1 METSIQPSE
10 HQLQSEIDGLRTR
23 FPRTQDLYREVCVL
37 LFFHHNI
44 TPTVNKLYQLV
55 RKGSMSAPTEAL
67 NHFWRTLRERS
78 RVTIEHSDLPDELR
92 TAAGD
97 LVATLWKSA
106 QLKSF
111 ESLAALQMEAAAAV
125 DSATADTARAQ
136 AAQAQAM
143 QALEDLQAQLRTSSD
158 HVSQL
163 RQELAA
169 AAATRESLDERLE
182 DARRELSAMQARMD
196 QSNAEHVVE
205 RERLA
210 DRTRLAEDRFADM
223 EKRALLEI
231 DRERT
236 AAAKLQKKLDMERV
250 EHAAAIERARSEQSA
265 AQATIGHLRE
275 QIGAL
280 QNTVEALSHERDR
293 ERAGLQAVRIELEVA
308 VRQAAAEGARAE
320 QLRDELERTRRE
332 ASARQKPFTRNKR
345 RSKQSSGG
353 SGA

>member
-1 METSIQPSE
+1 MEAPIQPSE
-10 HQLQSEIDGLRTR
+10 HQLQSEIEDLRTR

-37 LFFHHNI
+37 LFFHHGI

-67 NHFWRTLRERS
+67 NHFWKTLRERS

-97 LVATLWKSA
+97 LVATLWTSA
-106 QLKSF
+106 QIKSR
-111 ESLAALQMEAAAAV
+111 ESLAAFQAEAVAAV
-125 DSATADTARAQ
+125 DSAKADMARAQ
-136 AAQAQAM
+136 AAQAEAL
-143 QALEDLQAQLRTSSD
+143 QALEHVRTQLRASDD

-169 AAATRESLDERLE
+169 ATATRVSLDERLE
-182 DARRELSAMQARMD
+182 DARRELRAMQARMD
-196 QSNAEHVVE
+196 QSNAEHVAE

-231 DRERT
+231 DREHT
-236 AAAKLQKKLDMERV
+236 ATAKLQKKLDTERA
-250 EHAAAIERARSEQSA
+250 EHAAAIERARSEQLA
-265 AQATIGHLRE
+265 TQATIGHLRE
-275 QIGAL
+275 QTGAL
-280 QNTVEALSHERDR
+280 QNAVEALSHERDR
-293 ERAGLQAVRIELEVA
+293 ERADLQSVRIEREQA
-308 VRQAAAEGARAE
+308 VRQAAAESARAK
-320 QLRDELERTRRE
+320 QLGDELERTRRE

-345 RSKQSSGG
+345 RSKESSGG
-353 SGA
+353 DGT